1 MALQSDEI
9 VGVVRLHCDANHERG
24 EFAVLVRSDLKGRG
38 IGWQLMQLVIEFART
53 EGLKA
58 IDGQVLRENATM
70 LKMCRE
76 LGFKMVNLPDTPE
89 AVAVELAL

>member
-1 MALQSDEI
+1 MPIMNA
-9 VGVVRLHCDANHERG
+9 R

-53 EGLKA
+53 EGLKV

-89 AVAVELAL
+89 VVAVELAL